1 MEGAQQDTGVGVIG
15 ERARRFETACGGS
28 LAKGGGGGGGGGS
41 RLILDGLECFVRKA
55 SLSSL
60 LYIHES
66 RENKKVNQLQTWPAL
81 R

>member
-1 MEGAQQDTGVGVIG
+1 MEGARRDTGVGVIG

-28 LAKGGGGGGGGGS
+28 LAKGGGGGGS
-41 RLILDGLECFVRKA
+41 HLILDGLECFVRKA